1 MKNKDFGFKLAVAK
15 LAYKKGIIAPLKI
28 IKADLER
35 ERLETKSKLTSPKN
49 MRCKNEVYHKN

>member
-28 IKADLER
+28 TKADLER
-35 ERLETKSKLTSPKN
+35 ERLEAKRYDKNPFKPKIG
-49 MRCKNEVYHKN
+49 V